1 MRPKLNSQ
9 LLFLTTL
16 LFFFQSFSI
25 AEEAKSLPVVQLEGD
40 LGGHLDGKAWSS
52 DSLRGKLTF
61 FFYVDP
67 DEKDKNQKFSD
78 ALKEQDFPSEKLG
91 YIAMIN
97 MAATW
102 MPNFAINSAL
112 KSSQKK
118 YPKTL
123 YLKDLNKLFVSKWNL
138 ADDDY
143 HILLLGPEGEV
154 LFSHAGLLPDE
165 DFEKVFEIVRKH
177 L

>member
-1 MRPKLNSQ
+1 MRSLFSYKIFVLTAF
-9 LLFLTTL
+9 LLMTTN
-16 LFFFQSFSI
+16 FSI
-25 AEEAKSLPVVQLEGD
+25 ADESSPLPVVELTGD
-40 LGGHLDGKAWSS
+40 LGGHLDGKDWSS
-52 DSLRGKLTF
+52 ESLKGKLTF

-78 ALKEQDFPSEKLG
+78 ALKEQNFPSEKLG

-123 YLKDLNKLFVSKWNL
+123 YLKDMSKTFVSKWNL
-138 ADDDY
+138 ADDNY
-143 HILLLGPEGEV
+143 HILLLDESGKV
-154 LFSHAGLLPDE
+154 LFSRAGELPVE
-165 DFEKVFEIVRKH
+165 EYEKVFEIVRNH

>member
-1 MRPKLNSQ
+1 MRSTLKFQS
-9 LLFLTTL
+9 LFLMIFLFLDLSHSVANEVHTL
-16 LFFFQSFSI
+16 PI
-25 AEEAKSLPVVQLEGD
+25 VQLEGD
-40 LGGHLDGKAWSS
+40 QGGHLDGKPWSS
-52 DSLRGKLTF
+52 ESLKGQLTF

-78 ALKEQDFPSEKLG
+78 ALKEQNFPSEKLS

-123 YLKDLNKLFVSKWNL
+123 YLKDMNKIFVSKWNL

-143 HILLLGPEGEV
+143 HILLVGPEGEI
-154 LFSHAGLLPDE
+154 LFSHSGLLPDE
-165 DFEKVFEIVRKH
+165 DFSRVFEIVRKY